1 MDKFRNG
8 LHNSLWAQPACTPG
22 SAAEFEELANALAEL
37 KNSISALALFPTQR
51 E

>member
-1 MDKFRNG
+1 VHAWF
-8 LHNSLWAQPACTPG
+8 
-22 SAAEFEELANALAEL
+22 AAGFEELANALAEL